1 MSQSIRRR
9 RTGVRPRW
17 RSRPVPTAAGRS
29 RVSARGV
36 GVDGEVGGVD
46 LDGGVVAGGG
56 AGAGLGGGD
65 LVGAGVVDEVDLTVG
80 VAPQVD
86 AGERLADGPPAE
98 GLDPVVKPPEVAVVV
113 EPRREVLVGCPGGG
127 SVGGSV
133 GGSSRNRWVIG
144 PTPSQCST
152 PGQPPGSSL
161 DLFPGRDGR
170 GGGGS
175 RRPRAE
181 LLNRLH
187 RHTSSA
193 RTRHR
198 QSRPTSRPWNRLP
211 TNHLDISSCRPRP
224 RPVATGAGASTTSTP
239 TTCRSPRPDATTA
252 PHDSSPR
259 PSAGSQHRSGPVQYS
274 VRRLVTRPRPDPRA
288 QEVTMTT
295 SGVAGVASPAYQRPA
310 RTRCRVLR

>member
-36 GVDGEVGGVD
+36 GVDGEVGGID

-56 AGAGLGGGD
+56 AGAGLGGSD
-65 LVGAGVVDEVDLTVG
+65 LVSAGVVDEVDLTVG

-127 SVGGSV
+127 SVGGS
-133 GGSSRNRWVIG
+133 SRNRWVIG
-144 PTPSQCST
+144 PTPSQRST

-198 QSRPTSRPWNRLP
+198 QSRPTSRPWNRLS

-224 RPVATGAGASTTSTP
+224 RPVATGAVVVHVDDNRNQDPLPRRRAPRRPQRPRRVDRHGLTRQPHRTTAVLDPQPALSIVQDRFSTP
-239 TTCRSPRPDATTA
+239 FGDW
-252 PHDSSPR
+252 
-259 PSAGSQHRSGPVQYS
+259 
-274 VRRLVTRPRPDPRA
+274 
-288 QEVTMTT
+288 
-295 SGVAGVASPAYQRPA
+295 
-310 RTRCRVLR
+310 